1 MMGADASRELIAKRI
16 ARELKRGEVVN
27 LGIGTPTLVANYITP
42 EMNITLHSEN
52 GFLGLGPAPPPG
64 QEIPDLVNA
73 GGQPVTVVPGAC
85 FFDTAMSFV
94 IVRGG
99 HIDVTVLGA
108 LEVDEEGSLA
118 NWWIPGKGGPGMG
131 GGMDLVVGAKRVIV
145 AMEHTRKD
153 GAPKIVPRCT
163 MPITARG
170 EVDLIVTDMAVIE
183 VTRGG
188 LVLREVAPGVS
199 VSDVLAKTAARLI
212 VPQQVNE
219 IVT

>member
-1 MMGADASRELIAKRI
+1 MGADVSRELIARRI
-16 ARELKRGEVVN
+16 ARELKGGEVVN
-27 LGIGTPTLVANYITP
+27 LGIGTPTLVANYIP
-42 EMNITLHSEN
+42 REMNITLHSEN
-52 GFLGLGPAPPPG
+52 GFLGLGPAPAPG
-64 QEIPDLVNA
+64 EEIPDLVNA
-73 GGQPVTVVPGAC
+73 GGQPVTVLPGAC
-85 FFDTAMSFV
+85 FFDTAMSFA
-94 IVRGG
+94 IIRGG

-118 NWWIPGKGGPGMG
+118 NWWIPAKGGPGIG

-163 MPITARG
+163 MPVTAKG

-183 VTRGG
+183 VTREG

-199 VSDVLAKTAARLI
+199 VPDVLAKTAARLI
-212 VPQQVNE
+212 VPNE
-219 IVT
+219 VKEMVA

>member
-1 MMGADASRELIAKRI
+1 MDVDAARELIAKRV
-16 ARELKRGEVVN
+16 AREFRGGEVVN

-52 GFLGLGPAPPPG
+52 GFLGLGPAALPG
-64 QEIPDLVNA
+64 QELPDLVNA
-73 GGQPVTVVPGAC
+73 GGQPVTVVPGAS
-85 FFDTAMSFV
+85 FFDTAMSFT
-94 IVRGG
+94 IIRGG

-118 NWWIPGKGGPGMG
+118 NWWIPAKGGPGMG
-131 GGMDLVVGAKRVIV
+131 GGMDLVTGAKRVIV

-163 MPITARG
+163 MPITAKG

-183 VTRGG
+183 VTREG
-188 LVLREVAPGVS
+188 LVLKEVAPGLT
-199 VSDVLAKTAARLI
+199 VSDVMASTGARLI
-212 VPQQVNE
+212 VPDDVRE
-219 IVT
+219 MVA

>member
-1 MMGADASRELIAKRI
+1 MGDDVSRELIARRI
-16 ARELKRGEVVN
+16 ARELKGGEVVN

-52 GFLGLGPAPPPG
+52 GFVGLGPAPAPG
-64 QEIPDLVNA
+64 EEVPDLVNA
-73 GGQPVTVVPGAC
+73 GGQPVTVLPGAC
-85 FFDTAMSFV
+85 FFDTAMSFA
-94 IVRGG
+94 IIRGG

-118 NWWIPGKGGPGMG
+118 NWWIPAKGGPGMG

-153 GAPKIVPRCT
+153 GASKIVPRCT
-163 MPITARG
+163 MPVTAKG

-183 VTRGG
+183 VTREG

-199 VSDVLAKTAARLI
+199 VPDVLARTAARLI
-212 VPQQVNE
+212 VPDEVKE
-219 IVT
+219 MVA

>member
-1 MMGADASRELIAKRI
+1 MGADASRELIARRV
-16 ARELKRGEVVN
+16 ARELRGGEVVN

-42 EMNITLHSEN
+42 EMDITLHSEN
-52 GFLGLGPAPPPG
+52 GFVGLGPAPPSG

-85 FFDTAMSFV
+85 FFDTAMSFA
-94 IVRGG
+94 IIRGG
-99 HIDVTVLGA
+99 HVDVTVLGA

-145 AMEHTRKD
+145 AMEHTRRD
-153 GAPKIVPRCT
+153 GAPKIVRRCT
-163 MPITARG
+163 MPVTAKG
-170 EVDLIVTDMAVIE
+170 EVNLIVTDMAVIE
-183 VTRGG
+183 VTKEG

-199 VSDVLAKTAARLI
+199 TSDVLAKTEARLI
-212 VPQQVNE
+212 VPDDVRE
-219 IVT
+219 MSI

>member
-1 MMGADASRELIAKRI
+1 MGADVSRELIARRI
-16 ARELKRGEVVN
+16 ARELKGGEVVN
-27 LGIGTPTLVANYITP
+27 LGIGTPTLVANYIP
-42 EMNITLHSEN
+42 REMNITLHSEN
-52 GFLGLGPAPPPG
+52 GFLGLGPAPAPG
-64 QEIPDLVNA
+64 EEIPDLVNA
-73 GGQPVTVVPGAC
+73 GGQPVTVLPGAC

-94 IVRGG
+94 IIRGG

-118 NWWIPGKGGPGMG
+118 NWWIPAKGGPGIG

-163 MPITARG
+163 MPVTAKG

-183 VTRGG
+183 VTREG

-199 VSDVLAKTAARLI
+199 VPDVLAKTAARLI
-212 VPQQVNE
+212 VPNE
-219 IVT
+219 VKEMVA

>member
-1 MMGADASRELIAKRI
+1 MGVDAARELIAKRV
-16 ARELKRGEVVN
+16 AQEFRGGEVVN

-52 GFLGLGPAPPPG
+52 GFLGLGPAALPG
-64 QEIPDLVNA
+64 QELPDLVNA
-73 GGQPVTVVPGAC
+73 GGQPVTVVPGAS
-85 FFDTAMSFV
+85 FFDTAMSFT
-94 IVRGG
+94 IIRGG

-118 NWWIPGKGGPGMG
+118 NWWIPAKGGPGMG
-131 GGMDLVVGAKRVIV
+131 GGMDLVTGAKRVIV

-163 MPITARG
+163 MPITAKG

-183 VTRGG
+183 MTREG
-188 LVLREVAPGVS
+188 LVLKEVAPGLT
-199 VSDVLAKTAARLI
+199 VSDVVASTGARLI
-212 VPQQVNE
+212 VPDDVRE
-219 IVT
+219 MVA

>member
-1 MMGADASRELIAKRI
+1 MGADVSRELIARRI
-16 ARELKRGEVVN
+16 ARELKGGEVVN
-27 LGIGTPTLVANYITP
+27 LGIGTPTLVANYIP
-42 EMNITLHSEN
+42 REMNITLHSEN
-52 GFLGLGPAPPPG
+52 GFLGLGPAPAPG
-64 QEIPDLVNA
+64 KEIPDLVNA
-73 GGQPVTVVPGAC
+73 GGQPVTVLPGAC

-94 IVRGG
+94 IIRGG

-118 NWWIPGKGGPGMG
+118 NWWIPAKGGPGIG

-163 MPITARG
+163 MPVTAKG

-183 VTRGG
+183 VTREG

-199 VSDVLAKTAARLI
+199 VPDVLAKTAARLI
-212 VPQQVNE
+212 VPNE
-219 IVT
+219 VKEMVA

>member
-1 MMGADASRELIAKRI
+1 MGVDAARELIAKRV
-16 ARELKRGEVVN
+16 AQEFRGGEVVN

-52 GFLGLGPAPPPG
+52 GFLGLGPAALPG
-64 QEIPDLVNA
+64 QELPDLVNA
-73 GGQPVTVVPGAC
+73 GGQPVTVVPGAS
-85 FFDTAMSFV
+85 FFDTAMSFT
-94 IVRGG
+94 IIRGG

-118 NWWIPGKGGPGMG
+118 NWWIPAKGGPGMG
-131 GGMDLVVGAKRVIV
+131 GGMDLVTGAKRVIV

-163 MPITARG
+163 MPITAKG

-183 VTRGG
+183 VTREG
-188 LVLREVAPGVS
+188 LVLKEVAPGLT
-199 VSDVLAKTAARLI
+199 VSDVVASTGARLI
-212 VPQQVNE
+212 VPDDVRE
-219 IVT
+219 MVA